1 MKLSKKFL
9 LLVVPIAFFAV
20 GGFMAWRATFRGV
33 EVYSLMTGLFLI
45 FIGLFAFALILG
57 QILLQRTKRN

>member
-1 MKLSKKFL
+1 MKLNKRL
-9 LLVVPIAFFAV
+9 LLFVIPIAFFAV

-33 EVYSLMTGLFLI
+33 EIYSLMTGFILI
-45 FIGLFAFALILG
+45 FIGLFAFVLIIG